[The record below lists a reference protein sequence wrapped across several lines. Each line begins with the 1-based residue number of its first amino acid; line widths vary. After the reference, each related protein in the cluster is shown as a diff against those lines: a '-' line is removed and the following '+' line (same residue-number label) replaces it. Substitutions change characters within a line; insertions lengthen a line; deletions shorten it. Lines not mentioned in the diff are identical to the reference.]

1 MPTTIINKD
10 ARLNIRLRPDIKERI
25 ERAANLSG
33 KSLTDF
39 AVNALSET
47 ADGVL
52 EHHEAATLS
61 DRDRE
66 IFLRVLDERA
76 KPNEMLLRTR
86 KTHTR
91 LITK

>member
-1 MPTTIINKD
+1 MPTTIIDKD

-47 ADGVL
+47 ADGVI
-52 EHHEAATLS
+52 EHHQTTTMS
-61 DRDRE
+61 DKDRD
-66 IFLRVLDERA
+66 IFLRVLDERVN
-76 KPNEMLLRTR
+76 PNALLLRSR
-86 KTHTR
+86 KTHKR

>member
-1 MPTTIINKD
+1 
-10 ARLNIRLRPDIKERI
+10 LRPDIKERI

-76 KPNEMLLRTR
+76 KPNEMLLRSR
-86 KTHTR
+86 KAHKR